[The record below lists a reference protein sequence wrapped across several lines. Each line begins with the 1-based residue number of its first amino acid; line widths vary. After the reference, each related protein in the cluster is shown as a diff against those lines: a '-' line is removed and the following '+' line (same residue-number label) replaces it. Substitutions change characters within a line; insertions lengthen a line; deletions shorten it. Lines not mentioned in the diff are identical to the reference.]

1 MQIKYIYMIKSI
13 SYIRLTNDRV
23 RFVVNFIFFDYQ
35 NKYNAYKLN
44 MHSGKKLGTENVSI
58 TTKRLQLIKSN
69 RNSFG

>member
-1 MQIKYIYMIKSI
+1 MIKSI

-44 MHSGKKLGTENVSI
+44 MHNGKKI
-58 TTKRLQLIKSN
+58 RY
-69 RNSFG
+69 